1 MANQDEQA
9 GGDKGVDTKAGVVI
23 TKPNYEESFLNPQV
37 QTLVNFFLNEKLMEA
52 SMVSV
57 NVDVKRMPL
66 GQLSKETVLK
76 GYSILCNIEKAI

>member
-23 TKPNYEESFLNPQV
+23 TQPNYEESFLNKEV
-37 QTLVNFFLNEKLMEA
+37 QTLINFFLNEKLMEA